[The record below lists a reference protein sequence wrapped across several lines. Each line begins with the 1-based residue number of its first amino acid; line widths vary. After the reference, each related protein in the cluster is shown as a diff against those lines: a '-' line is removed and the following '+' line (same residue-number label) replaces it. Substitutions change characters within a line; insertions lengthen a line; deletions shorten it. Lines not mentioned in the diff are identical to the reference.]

1 MSESNVDSNHSKID
15 RQRRAGAL
23 TEKLAQR
30 GYRLTP
36 QRFYIVEA
44 LVGDD
49 SHPTAE
55 EIYARV
61 RRVCPTTS
69 LATVYKTLETLKEM
83 GEVLELEFSD
93 GSNRYDG
100 LRPASHPHVV
110 CERCGR
116 IEDVDLDGVLAMQA
130 QAVCRSGY
138 QIDSHRIEFYGT
150 CKRCR

>member
-1 MSESNVDSNHSKID
+1 MCDQSAANTSSMID
-15 RQRRAGAL
+15 RQRRTAEL
-23 TEKLAQR
+23 LEKLAQG
-30 GYRLTP
+30 GYRRTP

-44 LVGDD
+44 LVGNA

-61 RRVCPTTS
+61 RQVCPTTS
-69 LATVYKTLETLKEM
+69 LATVYKTLETLKAM

-100 LRPASHPHVV
+100 LRPVAHPHVV

-116 IEDVDLDGVLAMQA
+116 IEDVEVEGIPAMRA
-130 QAVCRSGY
+130 QATHASGY
-138 QIDSHRIEFYGT
+138 RLQSHWIEFYGL
-150 CKRCR
+150 CSHCQ